1 MESTILFAFR
11 VSRLT
16 VNVVFKKILIAN
28 RGEIAL
34 RVISACR
41 ELGIKT
47 VAIYS
52 EADRDALHVRYAD
65 EDVCVGPYP
74 SAASYLNISSIVSA
88 AEITEADAIHPGYG
102 FLSENAYFA
111 EILQDCHIA
120 FIGPPPEAIR
130 KMGDKSLA
138 RRTVAAA
145 GVPTIPG
152 SPGPLESVDEALA
165 FAKKAGYP
173 VILKA
178 SAGGGGRGMRVARD
192 ERDLANAF
200 ETARAEA
207 EKAFGNAEVYL
218 EKYLEDPRHIE
229 FQVFGDTR
237 GTIRQLGERE
247 CSIQRRHQKLIE
259 EAPSTV
265 LDEDLRRRMG
275 EAAIATARAVGYVN
289 AGTVE
294 FLLDRNGK
302 FYFMEMNTRLQVEH
316 TITEEVTALDLVK
329 EQIAVAAGAPLSFVD
344 RDMSPRGHAIEF
356 RINAEDPVTFAPSP
370 GRIASFHPP
379 GGLGV
384 RLDTAAYQ
392 GYVIPPHYD
401 SLIAKL
407 IVWGRDREEAI
418 GRGRR
423 ALDFFVIEGIKT
435 TIPLHRRILDDPD
448 FIAGRLST
456 HFMERFAAKT

>member
-1 MESTILFAFR
+1 M
-11 VSRLT
+11 
-16 VNVVFKKILIAN
+16 FKKILIAN

-34 RVISACR
+34 RIISACR

-65 EDVCVGPYP
+65 EDVCVGPFP
-74 SAASYLNISSIVSA
+74 SAASYLNISAIVSA

-111 EILQDCHIA
+111 EILHDCNIA
-120 FIGPPPEAIR
+120 FIGPSPEAIR
-130 KMGDKSLA
+130 KMGDKSVA
-138 RRTVAAA
+138 RKTVAAA
-145 GVPTIPG
+145 GVPTVPG
-152 SPGPLESVDEALA
+152 SPGPLESVDEALPWA
-165 FAKKAGYP
+165 RKAGYP

-192 ERDLANAF
+192 ERELASAF
-200 ETARAEA
+200 DTARAEA
-207 EKAFGNAEVYL
+207 EKAFGNAEVYM
-218 EKYLEDPRHIE
+218 EKYLESPRHIE
-229 FQVFGDTR
+229 FQVFGDSHGNLR
-237 GTIRQLGERE
+237 HLGERE

-259 EAPSTV
+259 EAPSSA
-265 LDEDLRRRMG
+265 LDEGLRRKMG
-275 EAAIATARAVGYVN
+275 EAAVTAARAVNYTN
-289 AGTVE
+289 AGTIE
-294 FLLDRNGK
+294 FLLDTDGR

-316 TITEEVTALDLVK
+316 PITEEVTALDLVK
-329 EQIAVAAGAPLSFVD
+329 EQIAVAAGAPLSFAD
-344 RDMSPRGHAIEF
+344 RDTAPRGHAIEF
-356 RINAEDPVTFAPSP
+356 RVNAEDPVTFAPSP
-370 GRIASFHPP
+370 GRIASFHAP

-384 RLDTAAYQ
+384 RVDTAAYQ

-407 IVWGRDREEAI
+407 IVWGRNRTEAI
-418 GRGRR
+418 HRGRR

-448 FIAGRLST
+448 FIDGRLST
-456 HFMERFAAKT
+456 HFMERFAASA

>member
-1 MESTILFAFR
+1 M
-11 VSRLT
+11 
-16 VNVVFKKILIAN
+16 FKKILIAN

-74 SAASYLNISSIVSA
+74 SAASYLNISAIVSA

-111 EILQDCHIA
+111 EILQDCHIT
-120 FIGPPPEAIR
+120 FIGPSPDAIR

-145 GVPTIPG
+145 GVLTVPG
-152 SPGPLESVDEALA
+152 SPGPLETVDEALT
-165 FAKKAGYP
+165 FARKAGYP

-178 SAGGGGRGMRVARD
+178 SAGGGGRGMRIARD
-192 ERDLANAF
+192 ERELSGAY

-229 FQVFGDTR
+229 FQIFGDSR
-237 GTIRQLGERE
+237 GRVAHLGERE
-247 CSIQRRHQKLIE
+247 CSIQRRYQKLIE
-259 EAPSTV
+259 EAPSAV
-265 LDEDLRRRMG
+265 LDEGLRRRMG
-275 EAAIATARAVGYVN
+275 EAAIAVAKAVSYTN

-294 FLLDRNGK
+294 FLLDEAGN

-316 TITEEVTALDLVK
+316 PITEEVTALDLVK
-329 EQIAVAAGAPLSFVD
+329 EQIAVAAGAPLSFAD
-344 RDMSPRGHAIEF
+344 RDMSPQGHAIEF
-356 RINAEDPVTFAPSP
+356 RVNAEDPVTFKPSP
-370 GRIASFHPP
+370 GRIVAFHPP

-384 RLDTAAYQ
+384 RVDTAAYQ
-392 GYVIPPHYD
+392 GYLIPPHYD

-435 TIPLHRRILDDPD
+435 TIPMHRRILDDPD

-456 HFMERFAAKT
+456 HFMERFAATA

>member
-1 MESTILFAFR
+1 M
-11 VSRLT
+11 
-16 VNVVFKKILIAN
+16 FKKILIAN

-52 EADRDALHVRYAD
+52 EPDRDALHVRYAD

-74 SAASYLNISSIVSA
+74 SAASYLNISAIVSA

-120 FIGPPPEAIR
+120 FIGPSPEAIR

-145 GVPTIPG
+145 GVPTVPG
-152 SPGPLESVDEALA
+152 SPGPLDSVDDALA
-165 FAKKAGYP
+165 FAEKAGYP

-192 ERDLANAF
+192 ERDLASAY

-218 EKYLEDPRHIE
+218 EKYLEEPRHIE
-229 FQVFGDTR
+229 FQIFGDSR
-237 GTIRQLGERE
+237 GNVRHLGERE

-259 EAPSTV
+259 EAPSAV
-265 LDEDLRRRMG
+265 LDADLRQRMG
-275 EAAIATARAVGYVN
+275 EAAIAAARAVSYAN

-294 FLLDRNGK
+294 FLLDRDGR

-316 TITEEVTALDLVK
+316 PITEEVTALDLVK
-329 EQIAVAAGAPLSFVD
+329 EQIAVAAGEPLSFLD

-356 RINAEDPVTFAPSP
+356 RVNAEDPVTFAPSP

-384 RLDTAAYQ
+384 RLDTHAYQ
-392 GYVIPPHYD
+392 GYVIPPYYD
-401 SLIAKL
+401 SLVAKL
-407 IVWGRDREEAI
+407 IVWGRDRAEAI
-418 GRGRR
+418 SRGRR
-423 ALDFFVIEGIKT
+423 ALDFFVIEGVKT

-448 FIAGRLST
+448 FVAGRLST
-456 HFMERFAAKT
+456 RFMERFAAKG

>member
-1 MESTILFAFR
+1 
-11 VSRLT
+11 
-16 VNVVFKKILIAN
+16 VFKKILIAN

-34 RVISACR
+34 RIISACR
-41 ELGIKT
+41 ELDIKT

-74 SAASYLNISSIVSA
+74 SAASYLNISAIVSA

-111 EILQDCHIA
+111 EILHDCHIA
-120 FIGPPPEAIR
+120 FIGPSPEAMR

-145 GVPTIPG
+145 GVPTVPG

-165 FAKKAGYP
+165 FARKAGYP

-192 ERDLANAF
+192 ERELSGAY

-207 EKAFGNAEVYL
+207 DKAFGSSEVYL
-218 EKYLEDPRHIE
+218 EKYLDAPRHIE
-229 FQVFGDTR
+229 FQIFGDLH
-237 GTIRQLGERE
+237 GNVQHLGERE

-259 EAPSTV
+259 EAPSPV
-265 LDEDLRRRMG
+265 LTPELRSEMG
-275 EAAIATARAVGYVN
+275 AHAIAAAKAVHYTN
-289 AGTVE
+289 AGTIE
-294 FLLDRNGK
+294 FLLDSQDR

-316 TITEEVTALDLVK
+316 AVTEEVTGLDLVK
-329 EQIAVAAGAPLSFVD
+329 EQIAVAAGKPLSFAG
-344 RDMSPRGHAIEF
+344 RELAPRGHAIEF
-356 RINAEDPVTFAPSP
+356 RVNAEDPVSFAPSP
-370 GRIASFHPP
+370 GKMTAFHVP
-379 GGLGV
+379 GGIGV
-384 RLDTAAYQ
+384 RVDTAAYQ

-401 SLIAKL
+401 SLVAKL
-407 IVWGRDREEAI
+407 IVNGRDRTEAI
-418 GRGRR
+418 SRARR

-435 TIPLHRRILDDPD
+435 SIPMHRRILDDPD
-448 FIAGRLST
+448 FVDGRLST
-456 HFMERFAAKT
+456 RFMERFAAAS

>member
-1 MESTILFAFR
+1 M
-11 VSRLT
+11 
-16 VNVVFKKILIAN
+16 FKKILIAN

-65 EDVCVGPYP
+65 EDVCVGPFP

-111 EILQDCHIA
+111 EILQDCHIT
-120 FIGPPPEAIR
+120 FIGPSPDAIR
-130 KMGDKSLA
+130 KMGDKSVA

-145 GVPTIPG
+145 GVPTVPG
-152 SPGPLESVDEALA
+152 SPGPLESVDEALPLA
-165 FAKKAGYP
+165 RKAGYP

-178 SAGGGGRGMRVARD
+178 SAGGGGRGMRIARD
-192 ERDLANAF
+192 DRELASAF
-200 ETARAEA
+200 DTARAEA

-218 EKYLEDPRHIE
+218 EKYLENPRHIE
-229 FQVFGDTR
+229 FQVFGDSR
-237 GTIRQLGERE
+237 GNLKHLGERE

-259 EAPSTV
+259 EAPSPV
-265 LDEDLRRRMG
+265 LDENLRRRMG
-275 EAAIATARAVGYVN
+275 EAAIAAARAVNYTN

-294 FLLDRNGK
+294 FLLDADGK

-316 TITEEVTALDLVK
+316 PITEEVTALDLVK
-329 EQIAVAAGAPLSFVD
+329 EQIAVAAGAPLSFAD
-344 RDMSPRGHAIEF
+344 RDMTPRGHAIEF

-370 GRIASFHPP
+370 GRIATFHPP

-418 GRGRR
+418 SRGRR
-423 ALDFFVIEGIKT
+423 ALDFFVIEGVRT
-435 TIPLHRRILDDPD
+435 TIPLHRRILEDPD
-448 FIAGRLST
+448 FIDGKLST
-456 HFMERFAAKT
+456 QFMERFAASA

>member
-1 MESTILFAFR
+1 M
-11 VSRLT
+11 
-16 VNVVFKKILIAN
+16 FKKILIAN

-34 RVISACR
+34 RIISACR
-41 ELGIKT
+41 ELDIKT

-74 SAASYLNISSIVSA
+74 SAASYLNISAIVSA

-111 EILQDCHIA
+111 EILHDCHIA
-120 FIGPPPEAIR
+120 FIGPSPEAMR

-145 GVPTIPG
+145 GVPTVPG

-165 FAKKAGYP
+165 FARKAGYP

-178 SAGGGGRGMRVARD
+178 SSGGGGRGMRVARD
-192 ERDLANAF
+192 ERELSGAY

-207 EKAFGNAEVYL
+207 EKAFGSSEVYL
-218 EKYLEDPRHIE
+218 EKYLDAPRHIE
-229 FQVFGDTR
+229 FQIFGDLH
-237 GTIRQLGERE
+237 GNVQHLGERE

-259 EAPSTV
+259 EAPSPV
-265 LDEDLRRRMG
+265 LTRELRREMG
-275 EAAIATARAVGYVN
+275 AAAIAAAKAVHYTN
-289 AGTVE
+289 AGTIE
-294 FLLDRNGK
+294 FLLDSQDR

-316 TITEEVTALDLVK
+316 PVTEEVTGLDIVK
-329 EQIAVAAGAPLSFVD
+329 EQIAVAAGKPLSFAG
-344 RDMSPRGHAIEF
+344 RELAPRGHAIEF
-356 RINAEDPVTFAPSP
+356 RVNAEDPVSFAPSP
-370 GRIASFHPP
+370 GKMTAFHPP
-379 GGLGV
+379 GGIGV
-384 RLDTAAYQ
+384 RVDTAAYQ
-392 GYVIPPHYD
+392 GYVIPSHYD

-407 IVWGRDREEAI
+407 IVNGRDRTEAI
-418 GRGRR
+418 SRARR

-435 TIPLHRRILDDPD
+435 SIPMHRRILDDPD
-448 FIAGRLST
+448 FVDGRLST
-456 HFMERFAAKT
+456 RFMERYAAAS

>member
-1 MESTILFAFR
+1 
-11 VSRLT
+11 
-16 VNVVFKKILIAN
+16 VFKKILIAN

-34 RVISACR
+34 RIISACR
-41 ELGIKT
+41 ELEIKT

-74 SAASYLNISSIVSA
+74 SAASYLNISAIVSA

-120 FIGPPPEAIR
+120 FIGPSPDAMR
-130 KMGDKSLA
+130 RMGDKSLA

-145 GVPTIPG
+145 GVPTVPG
-152 SPGPLESVDEALA
+152 SPGPVESVDEALA
-165 FAKKAGYP
+165 FARKAGYP

-192 ERDLANAF
+192 ERELSGAYD
-200 ETARAEA
+200 TARAEA
-207 EKAFGNAEVYL
+207 EKAFSNSEVYL
-218 EKYLEDPRHIE
+218 EKYLEAPRHIE
-229 FQVFGDTR
+229 FQIFGDSH
-237 GTIRQLGERE
+237 GNIQHLGERE

-259 EAPSTV
+259 EAPSSV
-265 LDEDLRRRMG
+265 LTPELRHKMG
-275 EAAIATARAVGYVN
+275 AAAVAAAKAVNYTN
-289 AGTVE
+289 AGTIE
-294 FLLDRNGK
+294 FLLDSQDR

-316 TITEEVTALDLVK
+316 PVTEEVTGVDMVK
-329 EQIAVAAGAPLSFVD
+329 EQIAVAAGEPLSFSGRELV
-344 RDMSPRGHAIEF
+344 PRGHAIEF
-356 RINAEDPVTFAPSP
+356 RVNAEDPVTFAPSP
-370 GRIASFHPP
+370 GRLTTFHPP

-384 RLDTAAYQ
+384 RVDTAAYH

-407 IVWGRDREEAI
+407 IVRGRDRVEAI
-418 GRGRR
+418 SRARR
-423 ALDFFVIEGIKT
+423 ALDLFVIEGIKT
-435 TIPLHRRILDDPD
+435 TIPMHRRILDDPD
-448 FIAGRLST
+448 FREGRLST
-456 HFMERFAAKT
+456 RFMERFAAAS

>member
-1 MESTILFAFR
+1 M
-11 VSRLT
+11 
-16 VNVVFKKILIAN
+16 FKKILIAN

-34 RVISACR
+34 RIISACR
-41 ELGIKT
+41 ELGIQT

-52 EADRDALHVRYAD
+52 EADREALHVRYAD

-74 SAASYLNISSIVSA
+74 SAASYLNISAIVSA

-120 FIGPPPEAIR
+120 FIGPSPDAIR

-138 RRTVAAA
+138 RQTVAAA
-145 GVPTIPG
+145 GVPTVPG
-152 SPGPLESVDEALA
+152 SPGPLESVDDALA

-173 VILKA
+173 AILKA

-192 ERDLANAF
+192 ERELAQAY
-200 ETARAEA
+200 ETARNEA

-229 FQVFGDTR
+229 FQVFGDGR
-237 GTIRQLGERE
+237 GNVRHLGERE

-259 EAPSTV
+259 EAPSTIM
-265 LDEDLRRRMG
+265 DEELRRRMG
-275 EAAIATARAVGYVN
+275 EAAIAAASSVGYTN

-294 FLLDRNGK
+294 FLLDADGR

-316 TITEEVTALDLVK
+316 PVTEEVTALDLVK
-329 EQIAVAAGAPLSFVD
+329 EQIAVAAGAPLSFAEH
-344 RDMSPRGHAIEF
+344 DMSPRGHAIEF

-384 RLDTAAYQ
+384 RVDTAAYQ
-392 GYVIPPHYD
+392 GYLIPPYYD

-418 GRGRR
+418 RRGRR
-423 ALDFFVIEGIKT
+423 ALDFFVIEGVKT

-448 FIAGRLST
+448 FQTGKLST
-456 HFMERFAAKT
+456 QFMERFAARA